1 METHDI
7 DGRAP
12 APAHGLGWL
21 GALLF
26 AGSVPEETIVV
37 ADAPPQG
44 YRSVFAFRALPN
56 ARHPYLLMPLDSR
69 ATAAG
74 SVHHIGNP
82 LKRRMRV
89 AESALSLSFQM
100 GVGQRVLNQRLHV
113 CVPRAAEI
121 EAPTL
126 IDRAIGVVGRTDV
139 STAVILGR
147 DRPNRKPVLKL
158 LAPDGVPVAFAKVG
172 WNDVSRDLVR
182 HEAEVLAAMGTE
194 GRRPSSFRVPSVI
207 GYDPGDRVDLL
218 VVTPVP
224 QASGLRGGPP
234 SDVPMRAT
242 HEVAVGDGVSW
253 DALAASSYWSTLQRR
268 VNVAAGDAGNPVG
281 PAQAEAFERLAAG
294 YGARDVPF
302 GSWHGDWTPWNMTRV
317 HDTLYVWDWERAEG
331 PVPVG
336 LDLMHFDFDVR
347 VKIHGRSVKQAI
359 HDSARES
366 GARLEALGLPSGLSD
381 LVATLHLLEMTLRF
395 QEARTLGVN
404 VTDTI
409 YGPAL
414 RANLSS
420 RTAT

>member
-12 APAHGLGWL
+12 AHGLAWL

-26 AGSVPEETIVV
+26 AGSVPEEAILV
-37 ADAPPQG
+37 ADAPPPG

-56 ARHPYLLMPLDSR
+56 AHHPYLLMPLDSR
-69 ATAAG
+69 AAAAG

-113 CVPRAAEI
+113 CVPRAVEL

-126 IDRAIGVVGRTDV
+126 IDRALGVVGRTDL

-158 LAPDGVPVAFAKVG
+158 LAPDGTPVAFAKVG
-172 WNDVSRDLVR
+172 WNGVSRDLVR

-194 GRRPSSFRVPSVI
+194 ERHPSSFRVPSVI
-207 GYDPGDRVDLL
+207 GYDPADRVDLL

-242 HEVAVGDGVSW
+242 HEVAVGEGVSW
-253 DALAASSYWSTLQRR
+253 DALAASAYWSVVQRR
-268 VNVAAGDAGNPVG
+268 VNDAAGDAGNPVAS
-281 PAQAEAFERLAAG
+281 AQAEAFEQLTTG
-294 YGARDVPF
+294 YGSRDIPF

-317 HDTLYVWDWERAEG
+317 DDTLYVWDWERAEG

-347 VKIHGRSVKQAI
+347 VKIQGRPAERAI
-359 HDSARES
+359 RDSALES
-366 GARLEALGLPSGLSD
+366 RTRLEALGLPSGLSH
-381 LVATLHLLEMTLRF
+381 LLASLHLLEMTLRF
-395 QEARTLGVN
+395 QEARARGVR
-404 VTDTI
+404 VADTI

-414 RANLSS
+414 RAILSS
-420 RTAT
+420 SPAA

>member
-1 METHDI
+1 MGTHDV
-7 DGRAP
+7 DGR

-37 ADAPPQG
+37 ADAPPEG

-113 CVPRAAEI
+113 CVPQAAEI

-218 VVTPVP
+218 VVTPIP

-234 SDVPMRAT
+234 PMSRC
-242 HEVAVGDGVSW
+242 
-253 DALAASSYWSTLQRR
+253 ALPTRW
-268 VNVAAGDAGNPVG
+268 
-281 PAQAEAFERLAAG
+281 
-294 YGARDVPF
+294 
-302 GSWHGDWTPWNMTRV
+302 PWVTGCRGTR
-317 HDTLYVWDWERAEG
+317 W
-331 PVPVG
+331 PP
-336 LDLMHFDFDVR
+336 
-347 VKIHGRSVKQAI
+347 
-359 HDSARES
+359 
-366 GARLEALGLPSGLSD
+366 
-381 LVATLHLLEMTLRF
+381 
-395 QEARTLGVN
+395 ARTGRPCSSVSTSPRAMPATPSAPRRPRRSSGSLPG
-404 VTDTI
+404 TEPGTSPSAPGTGI
-409 YGPAL
+409 GPPG
-414 RANLSS
+414 
-420 RTAT
+420 T

>member
-1 METHDI
+1 
-7 DGRAP
+7 
-12 APAHGLGWL
+12 
-21 GALLF
+21 
-26 AGSVPEETIVV
+26 
-37 ADAPPQG
+37 
-44 YRSVFAFRALPN
+44 
-56 ARHPYLLMPLDSR
+56 
-69 ATAAG
+69 
-74 SVHHIGNP
+74 
-82 LKRRMRV
+82 
-89 AESALSLSFQM
+89 
-100 GVGQRVLNQRLHV
+100 
-113 CVPRAAEI
+113 
-121 EAPTL
+121 
-126 IDRAIGVVGRTDV
+126 
-139 STAVILGR
+139 
-147 DRPNRKPVLKL
+147 
-158 LAPDGVPVAFAKVG
+158 
-172 WNDVSRDLVR
+172 
-182 HEAEVLAAMGTE
+182 
-194 GRRPSSFRVPSVI
+194 
-207 GYDPGDRVDLL
+207 
-218 VVTPVP
+218 
-224 QASGLRGGPP
+224 
-234 SDVPMRAT
+234 
-242 HEVAVGDGVSW
+242 VSW
-253 DALAASSYWSTLQRR
+253 DALAASPYWSTLQRR